1 MTFLQLAVITCLAF
15 VLIKFTA
22 SVFGYGN
29 NRFLNSLVTAI
40 LAIFV
45 TFELV
50 KLLQAVFM
58 KWG

>member
-1 MTFLQLAVITCLAF
+1 MTFLQLAVITCFAF

-50 KLLQAVFM
+50 KLLQAIFV
-58 KWG
+58 KLG

>member
-1 MTFLQLAVITCLAF
+1 MTFLQLAVITCLTF

-50 KLLQAVFM
+50 KLLQAVFI
-58 KWG
+58 KLG

>member
-1 MTFLQLAVITCLAF
+1 MTSLQLAVIICLTF
-15 VLIKFTA
+15 VVIKFTA

-50 KLLQAVFM
+50 KLVQAIFI
-58 KWG
+58 KLG

>member
-1 MTFLQLAVITCLAF
+1 MTSLQLAVIICLTF
-15 VLIKFTA
+15 VVIKFTA

-29 NRFLNSLVTAI
+29 NRFLNSLVTVI

-50 KLLQAVFM
+50 KLVQAIFV
-58 KWG
+58 KLG

>member
-1 MTFLQLAVITCLAF
+1 MTFLQLAVIICLAF
-15 VLIKFTA
+15 VLIKFSA

-29 NRFLNSLVTAI
+29 NRVLNTLVTAI

-50 KLLQAVFM
+50 KLLQAIFVKF
-58 KWG
+58 G

>member
-1 MTFLQLAVITCLAF
+1 MTPLQIA
-15 VLIKFTA
+15 VLIGLSIVVLKFAA

-29 NRFLNSLVTAI
+29 IPILNSLVTAI

-50 KLLQAVFM
+50 KLVQAIMIAF
-58 KWG
+58 G